1 MENDAWYDYFLEN
14 LLTKFPKKSQLVD
27 ELMDLLCIER
37 EAVYRRL
44 RKDVAFTV
52 HEVVKIAKTW
62 NISMD
67 EIVNVDS
74 NNTTFIMKPINYFDP
89 SESDFQEIRRRIRLL
104 EHLRTTHNSESMEVC
119 NKLPR
124 SILGG
129 YNALYRF
136 SIFRWAYQ
144 YGNRKERILFSQTVF
159 PDEFAAEMA
168 YYYQTIKYMETTSY
182 IWDQMIFSYLIHDI
196 RYFHSILLIT
206 DEEKEILKKELLLLL
221 DYWSEVASR
230 GSFPETKNKVN
241 IYISKLNIEANF
253 SYYYTEKLKMC
264 RIHTF
269 DKADISSFDTR
280 MVEDFRNWMQLK
292 KRTSV
297 KISEVDER
305 GRLEFFMKQQK
316 LIEEM

>member
-27 ELMDLLCIER
+27 ELMELLCIER

-44 RKDVAFTV
+44 RKDVAFTI
-52 HEVVKIAKTW
+52 HEVVRIAKAW

-67 EIVNVDS
+67 EIVNAGS
-74 NNTTFIMKPINYFDP
+74 NNVTFVLKPINYFDP
-89 SESDFQEIRRRIRLL
+89 SDTEFQEIRRRIRML
-104 EHLRTTHNSESMEVC
+104 EHLRTTQNSESMEVC
-119 NKLPR
+119 NKLSR
-124 SILGG
+124 SVLGG
-129 YNALYRF
+129 HVNLYRF

-144 YGNRKERILFSQTVF
+144 YGNRKERIQFSQTNMSE
-159 PDEFAAEMA
+159 EFLEEMN
-168 YYYQTIKYMETTSY
+168 YYYQTVKYMETTNY
-182 IWDQMIFSYLIHDI
+182 IWDQMIFNYMVYDI
-196 RYFHSILLIT
+196 RYFHSIMLIT
-206 DEEKEILKKELLLLL
+206 DEEKEVLRKELLTLL

-253 SYYYTEKLKMC
+253 SYYYTEQLKLC
-264 RIHTF
+264 RVHVF
-269 DKADISSFDTR
+269 DKADITSFDTR
-280 MVEDFRNWMQLK
+280 MLADFRAWMQLK

-305 GRLEFFMKQQK
+305 GRLEFFMKQQR
-316 LIEEM
+316 IVEEM